1 MSLQSVEDTELS
13 NLKKNSLT
21 DEESKSIDL
30 DEDDEE
36 DSLNFGDSVA
46 SVTENISRVRLTL
59 EEIIANDNETSRQ
72 QYMQFLTVSDGKD
85 SLNDDR
91 SSVSSTFESDTAS
104 FVSTSSG
111 IRTGGL
117 DNSSSVLISSFRQN
131 FNDPFQGVDD
141 EDFENLDRYGFM
153 KSSLKSQS
161 GTIGEK
167 EFMERERIKM

>member
-1 MSLQSVEDTELS
+1 MSLQSVEDTELKS
-13 NLKKNSLT
+13 FKKKSLT

-30 DEDDEE
+30 DEDEEE

-72 QYMQFLTVSDGKD
+72 QYMQFLTVSDEKD

-117 DNSSSVLISSFRQN
+117 DNSSSVLIWN